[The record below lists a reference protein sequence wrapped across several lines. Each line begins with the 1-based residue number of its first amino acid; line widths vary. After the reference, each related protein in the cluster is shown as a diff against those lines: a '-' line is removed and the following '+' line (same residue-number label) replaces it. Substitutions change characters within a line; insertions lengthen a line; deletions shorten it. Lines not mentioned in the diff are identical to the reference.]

1 MCARVIEREIVCRS
15 FRVLS
20 LCLSLYHPTHNRAQ
34 THTKHARGRMHVRA
48 NTNGLTFNPC
58 EFCRRRRPSLVRPS
72 THRENVTRAA
82 LSSSSSTKDGLF
94 LPPAHSPGPRS
105 RTCLCAHSLTI
116 PLCMYAYIRPEKEFV
131 MESQYSHLFDHALVV
146 CVHMH
151 VHARTGRKLYT
162 GLPPMARTKVV
173 RVPPQKLLTT
183 RLCVFTCTA
192 ACGLHVSLRF
202 TLVLALVCPRL
213 HVSPVPSPAVC
224 MLTAIMHAG
233 YRRLLAR
240 LL

>member
-1 MCARVIEREIVCRS
+1 
-15 FRVLS
+15 
-20 LCLSLYHPTHNRAQ
+20 
-34 THTKHARGRMHVRA
+34 MHVRA

-116 PLCMYAYIRPEKEFV
+116 PLCMYVYIRPEKEFV
-131 MESQYSHLFDHALVV
+131 MESQYSHLFDNALVV
-146 CVHMH
+146 CVHMY

-173 RVPPQKLLTT
+173 RVLPQKLLTT
-183 RLCVFTCTA
+183 RLRVFTCTA
-192 ACGLHVSLRF
+192 AYLACNVSLRF

>member
-1 MCARVIEREIVCRS
+1 MPHCRRAVLQRMVSFSLPPTRPPPARARVYACTH
-15 FRVLS
+15 
-20 LCLSLYHPTHNRAQ
+20 SLYLFVC
-34 THTKHARGRMHVRA
+34 M
-48 NTNGLTFNPC
+48 C
-58 EFCRRRRPSLVRPS
+58 IC
-72 THRENVTRAA
+72 A
-82 LSSSSSTKDGLF
+82 L
-94 LPPAHSPGPRS
+94 
-105 RTCLCAHSLTI
+105 
-116 PLCMYAYIRPEKEFV
+116 EEFV
-131 MESQYSHLFDHALVV
+131 MESQYSHLFDHALVE

-151 VHARTGRKLYT
+151 VNARTGRKLYT